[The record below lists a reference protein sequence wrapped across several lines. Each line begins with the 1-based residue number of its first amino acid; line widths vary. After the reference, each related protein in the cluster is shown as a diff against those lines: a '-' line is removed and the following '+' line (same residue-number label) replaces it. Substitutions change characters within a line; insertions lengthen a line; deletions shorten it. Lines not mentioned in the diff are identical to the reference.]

1 VRIEMYCKQFH
12 KERVY
17 PESKEYL
24 LKATS
29 NNLKPINYEH
39 NAELY
44 WKKKLEANL
53 PQEEEKRT

>member
-1 VRIEMYCKQFH
+1 MYCKQFH